1 MPAEF
6 EIRKNIAG
14 KFYWRFKSG
23 NGEIVAVS
31 EAYETKQGCLNGIN
45 SIKRDA
51 PNAAIN
57 DMAIY

>member
-6 EIRKNIAG
+6 EMKMNSAG
-14 KFYWRFKSG
+14 KPYWRFKSA

-45 SIKRDA
+45 SVKRDA
-51 PNAAIN
+51 ASAAIH
-57 DMAIY
+57 DMT

>member
-6 EIRKNIAG
+6 EMKKNAAG
-14 KFYWRFKSG
+14 KPYWRFKSG

-45 SIKRDA
+45 SVKRDA
-51 PNAAIN
+51 TSAPIH
-57 DMAIY
+57 DMT